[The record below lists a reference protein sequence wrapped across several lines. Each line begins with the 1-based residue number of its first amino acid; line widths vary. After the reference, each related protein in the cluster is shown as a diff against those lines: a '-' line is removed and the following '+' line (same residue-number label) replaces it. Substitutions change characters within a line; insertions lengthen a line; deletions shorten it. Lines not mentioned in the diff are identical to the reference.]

1 MLVQYVVDVLY
12 SILFQENGGVKIN
25 LDESFFVG
33 DAAGRPAGAGRKK
46 DFSCSDRLVS
56 PSDIVTSSL

>member
-1 MLVQYVVDVLY
+1 MLL
-12 SILFQENGGVKIN
+12 QENGGVKIN

-56 PSDIVTSSL
+56 ASSVVTSRL